1 MALLLHWFETV
12 SDQAFARSFKAQ
24 VNCFEFDETFI
35 MKETRC
41 SWLVGGEKKEVL
53 VWISSL
59 FHTELWKP
67 LRKTNN
73 QTYKPC
79 YASFK
84 ANILDFVSK
93 SSLKAFQKH
102 KFVSQPHK
110 TPCRKHPN
118 RSSVASFF
126 NSPSVSLD
134 CPTFLGHIC
143 TEQWK
148 KLHTQKTAHTE
159 KNKTQEKLNSI
170 SCSGHKISH

>member
-12 SDQAFARSFKAQ
+12 SDQAFARSFKVQ
-24 VNCFEFDETFI
+24 VNCFEFDERSALFFVS
-35 MKETRC
+35 RR
-41 SWLVGGEKKEVL
+41 WEKRGFSL
-53 VWISSL
+53 SLSATSSAAICAL
-59 FHTELWKP
+59 KQRDKSYEL
-67 LRKTNN
+67 
-73 QTYKPC
+73 Y
-79 YASFK
+79 YASSK

-93 SSLKAFQKH
+93 SFLKAFRKH

-110 TPCRKHPN
+110 TPRRKHPN